1 MRSWSINEHQVH
13 FDPLLDCLVELA
25 RIHGATTTHQSLSAG
40 LPLIDNLL
48 TPALLSRAAARAG
61 LSARILK
68 RPLAEI
74 PRNLL
79 PAILLMDGRDACLL
93 LDVDEQGQALVRYPE
108 VGDSVEKVE
117 LKALA
122 PRYTGQ
128 VAFVRPLFKFDKRA
142 PQLGQVRERH
152 WFWGV
157 VRDASPF
164 YRDALIASVLINLF
178 ALVFPLF
185 SMNVYDRVV
194 PNHALE
200 TLWVLGIGAIMVL
213 VFDFIMRTLRG
224 YVIDLASKRIDVVLS
239 TLIMERVL
247 GIRMENRPASVGSFV
262 ANLRAFESVRDFIAS
277 ASVSALVDLPF
288 VLLFLLVLIWLSPW
302 LLLPAL
308 FGMLVVGVFGGIAQL
323 KMRELTESSL
333 RANAQRNATLV
344 ESIVGIETVKA
355 LSAESD
361 VQMRWER
368 STVFL
373 AQIGGKLKLMS
384 STTINFA
391 SLIQQLVGVI
401 VIIVG
406 VYLLA
411 DGQLS
416 MGGLIAAGML
426 SGRAMAPLGQVAGIL
441 MQYHVARS
449 SLDSIETYMK
459 LPVERPEG
467 VKFLHP
473 GQFRGDIEFRNVTF
487 HYPEQERPALNNV
500 SFRIKAGERV
510 GIIGRVGSG
519 KTTIERLLLGLYQP
533 SEGAIAV
540 DGIDIRQIDPAE
552 LRRAIGYVPQDVT
565 LFYGSLR
572 QNIAAGAP
580 FVSDESVLVAADIA
594 GVAEFAFAHPA
605 GFDMLIGERGESL
618 SGGQRQAVA
627 VARALLG
634 DPPIFVLD
642 EPTNGMDH
650 TSEERL
656 KGKLRQALDG
666 GKTMIL
672 VTHRTGLLDL
682 CDRLIVMDGGKIVA
696 DGPKH
701 LVVEAL
707 QQGRVE
713 RA

>member
-1 MRSWSINEHQVH
+1 MKGWSINEHQVH

-25 RIHGATTTHQSLSAG
+25 RIHGVTTTHESLSAG
-40 LPLIDNLL
+40 LPLVDNRL
-48 TPALLSRAAARAG
+48 TPSLLGRAAARAG
-61 LSARILK
+61 LSSRILK
-68 RPLAEI
+68 RSLTDI

-79 PAILLMDGRDACLL
+79 PVVLLMDGRDACLL
-93 LDVDEQGQALVRYPE
+93 LDVDEHGQALVRYPE
-108 VGDSVEKVE
+108 VGDSAERVA
-117 LKALA
+117 LKALE
-122 PRYTGQ
+122 PRYAGR
-128 VAFVRPLFKFDKRA
+128 VAFIRPFFKFDKRA
-142 PQLGQVRERH
+142 PHLGHIRHRH
-152 WFWGV
+152 WFWGAMQ
-157 VRDASPF
+157 DATPF
-164 YRDALIASVLINLF
+164 YRDALIAAVLINLF
-178 ALVFPLF
+178 ALAFPLF

-213 VFDFIMRTLRG
+213 VFDFMMRTLRG

-288 VLLFLLVLIWLSPW
+288 VVLFLLALIWLSPW

-308 FGMLVVGVFGGIAQL
+308 CGMTIVGIFGGIAQL

-355 LSAESD
+355 LTAESD

-368 STVFL
+368 ATVFL
-373 AQIGGKLKLMS
+373 AQVGGKLKLMS

-391 SLIQQLVGVI
+391 SLIQQLVGVV

-411 DGQLS
+411 DGHLS

-459 LPVERPEG
+459 LPVERPED

-473 GQFRGDIEFRNVTF
+473 GQFYGEIEFRNVSF
-487 HYPEQERPALNNV
+487 VYPEQERGALNNV

-533 SEGAIAV
+533 TEGAIAV

-572 QNIAAGAP
+572 QNIAVGAP
-580 FVSDESVLVAADIA
+580 FVSDESVLIAADIA
-594 GVAEFAFAHPA
+594 GVAEFAFAHPS

-634 DPPIFVLD
+634 DPPILVLD

-656 KGKLRQALDG
+656 KGKLRQVMDG

-682 CDRLIVMDGGKIVA
+682 VDRLIVMDGGKIVA